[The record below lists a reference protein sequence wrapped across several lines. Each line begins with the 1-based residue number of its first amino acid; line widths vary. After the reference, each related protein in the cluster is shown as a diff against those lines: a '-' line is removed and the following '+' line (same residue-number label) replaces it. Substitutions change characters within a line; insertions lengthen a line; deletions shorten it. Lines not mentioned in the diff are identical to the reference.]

1 MVFLTRILCKRKPE
15 YSPFYKWQQIFR
27 CTGHMIGRCR
37 SENKLARSRVDLDWA
52 KQTRAIRAGI
62 VEQENKKFVELRL
75 TGACNEHEISLA
87 TFLHSLAEMS
97 IQLDKVSLQFIRK
110 CTLVSNLRC
119 RVYHALFSFSLCA
132 PRWLV
137 LCVLSHSPFVTSLT
151 QCISH

>member
-62 VEQENKKFVELRL
+62 VVSSIRCLFLFFL
-75 TGACNEHEISLA
+75 FLA
-87 TFLHSLAEMS
+87 VGTQNPRNARNGRDGSAVHLTFLQKFLPDFPREHARIL
-97 IQLDKVSLQFIRK
+97 L
-110 CTLVSNLRC
+110 LVSFDLEL
-119 RVYHALFSFSLCA
+119 YLGGGQLGLA
-132 PRWLV
+132 PPQHPGSYAACLLV
-137 LCVLSHSPFVTSLT
+137 PAT
-151 QCISH
+151 QQ